1 MPDPII
7 IIGCLGFLLRI
18 DTLSN
23 PRFRYYVSVVVNNV
37 NIRVHNQ
44 LQDYIL
50 VAARHWHWL
59 VVLSCGGSE
68 NECQQS
74 WQPLITAVESGAGR
88 GRHSG
93 SGKHECSS

>member
-1 MPDPII
+1 MPDPI

-44 LQDYIL
+44 LQDYTL
-50 VAARHWHWL
+50 VAAQCRL
-59 VVLSCGGSE
+59 VVLSRGGSE
-68 NECQQS
+68 NECS
-74 WQPLITAVESGAGR
+74 NL
-88 GRHSG
+88 G
-93 SGKHECSS
+93 SH

>member
-1 MPDPII
+1 MPDLI

-68 NECQQS
+68 NECS
-74 WQPLITAVESGAGR
+74 NL
-88 GRHSG
+88 G
-93 SGKHECSS
+93 SH